1 MNAWNW
7 LDWALAAVVLVS
19 TVAALAKGFVR
30 ELISL
35 AALVAGLVVA
45 ALYYERAAAWF
56 QDLTIS
62 HQAAEGIGFLVLF
75 LGVLIVGAVLSS
87 LTRKLIRTAGLQ
99 WFDRSLGA
107 LFGFLRGLLVDSV
120 LLMVLVAFAIKVDVV
135 QRSVLAPYVT
145 AGARVLVLAMPS
157 ELRTQF
163 REGFEKFREAVNRSG
178 RPTTKK

>member
-1 MNAWNW
+1 MNTWNW
-7 LDWALAAVVLVS
+7 LDWALAGVVLVS
-19 TVAALAKGFVR
+19 TVTAVAKGFVR

-45 ALYYERAAAWF
+45 ALYYERAASWF

-75 LGVLIVGAVLSS
+75 LGVLIVGAIVSS
-87 LTRKLIRTAGLQ
+87 LARKLIRTAGLQ

-107 LFGFLRGLLVDSV
+107 LFGLLRGLLVDSV
-120 LLMVLVAFAIKVDVV
+120 LLMVLVAFAIKVDSV

-145 AGARVLVLAMPS
+145 AGARVLVLAMPD
-157 ELRTQF
+157 ELKTQF
-163 REGFEKFREAVNRSG
+163 REGFEKFRAAVNRSD